1 MSEEQLDQVVRMLTK
16 RLNNKFMAE
25 DIKTTDE
32 TSETSAETK
41 TATPAAAAATVKRK
55 KGAKV
60 KVTKGKVYVQST
72 YNNTIVTITD
82 VSGNV
87 ISWGSAGLVGF
98 KGSKKS
104 TPYAA
109 QKTMEDTIQRV
120 KDRGLQEVDVLVK
133 GIGSG
138 RESAVRALQ
147 SSGLTVLSIKDHTP
161 IPHGGVRPKKVRRV

>member
-1 MSEEQLDQVVRMLTK
+1 MEE
-16 RLNNKFMAE
+16 NK
-25 DIKTTDE
+25 KTTE
-32 TSETSAETK
+32 TVEAAAETK
-41 TATPAAAAATVKRK
+41 TSATAAPKRK

-60 KVTKGKVYVQST
+60 KVARGKVYIQST
-72 YNNTIVTITD
+72 YNNTLITITD
-82 VSGNV
+82 PNGNV
-87 ISWGSAGLVGF
+87 ISWGTAGLVGF

-120 KDRGLQEVDVLVK
+120 RDRGLQEVDVFVK

-147 SSGLTVLSIKDHTP
+147 GSGLTVLSIKDTTP
-161 IPHGGVRPKKVRRV
+161 IAHGGVRPKKVRRV

>member
-1 MSEEQLDQVVRMLTK
+1 M
-16 RLNNKFMAE
+16 E
-25 DIKTTDE
+25 DIKNTTEE
-32 TSETSAETK
+32 T
-41 TATPAAAAATVKRK
+41 TAPASAATAPKKK

-72 YNNTIVTITD
+72 YNNTIITITD
-82 VSGNV
+82 IAGNV
-87 ISWGSAGLVGF
+87 ISWGSAGLAGF

-109 QKTMEDTIQRV
+109 QRTMEDTIQRV

-147 SSGLTVLSIKDHTP
+147 SSGLTVLSIKDQTP
-161 IPHGGVRPKKVRRV
+161 TPHGGVRPKKVRRV

>member
-1 MSEEQLDQVVRMLTK
+1 MEDNKSITTEQTK
-16 RLNNKFMAE
+16 PAAE
-25 DIKTTDE
+25 AASDTQ
-32 TSETSAETK
+32 APK
-41 TATPAAAAATVKRK
+41 TAVAPKRK
-55 KGAKV
+55 KAAKV
-60 KVTKGKVYVQST
+60 KVTRGKVYVQST

-82 VSGNV
+82 VAGNV
-87 ISWGSAGLVGF
+87 IAWGSAGLAGF

-109 QKTMEDTIQRV
+109 QKTMEETIQRV
-120 KDRGLQEVDVLVK
+120 KERGLQEIDILVK

-147 SSGLTVLSIKDHTP
+147 SSGLTVLSIKDETP